1 MLGMNKSNY
10 LSLEQHATRI
20 NETDATI
27 RDNIMLKADYIVS
40 AIEELGD
47 GYAKDLAEL
56 IGMNKSTLSR
66 WQSIGVSEV
75 IKTNQSKLPSSFGAL
90 YNLTSL
96 ERSYESHFGKGQGK
110 KRIQQHIDM
119 GEITPSTGRDAIATL
134 LDRQQTRVAKKK
146 AKEKEKQIEGLV
158 ETKNIELPTSL
169 KDFIERGDLFH
180 TIIIQPSS
188 SQLKEWGK
196 LDFPVDIG
204 DAYPIQDIRKTTQTA
219 PVSIFL
225 LIDRTK
231 LSLGIRCLDG
241 WGFSYKDY
249 IPFGNDVVLIGS
261 RGQVGDLPVSSNL
274 KNIDDLVK
282 LGEKSSVAPRI
293 LIGVKGKF
301 NGWSFCNE

>member
-1 MLGMNKSNY
+1 MNKSNY
-10 LSLEQHATRI
+10 LSLEQHAERI

-40 AIEELGD
+40 AIDELGE

-56 IGMNKSTLSR
+56 VGMNKSTLSR

-90 YNLTSL
+90 YNLTVL

-110 KRIQQHIDM
+110 KRIQQHMDK
-119 GEITPSTGRDAIATL
+119 GEITPSSGRDAIAVL
-134 LDRQQTRVAKKK
+134 LERQQTRISKKK
-146 AKEKEKQIEGLV
+146 AKETEKKLEGLV
-158 ETKNIELPTSL
+158 ETKNIDVPTSL

-180 TIIIQPSS
+180 TIIVQPSS
-188 SQLKEWGK
+188 AQITEWGK

-204 DAYPIQDIRKTTQTA
+204 DTYPIQDIRKTTQTA
-219 PVSIFL
+219 PVFIFL
-225 LIDRTK
+225 VIGRTK
-231 LSLGIRCLDG
+231 LSLGVRCIEG

-249 IPFGNDVVLIGS
+249 IPFGEDVVLIGV
-261 RGQVGDLPVSSNL
+261 RGQSGDMTVSSNL
-274 KNIDDLVK
+274 KTIDELIK
-282 LGEKSSVAPRI
+282 LGEKSSVAPRM

-301 NGWSFCNE
+301 DGWSVCNE